1 MELKKKILMALGI
14 EDKEIALEY
23 QAKLTDGTI
32 VVSDADELA
41 AGISISVLAEVG
53 TTMPLPVGEY
63 ETEEGVSF
71 SVEEEG
77 VVAEIYES
85 ETEEE
90 VEDEETEEVEAETA
104 QPKKIK
110 ETKEVE
116 FDKEGLINEI
126 GAVIKELLQEV
137 KTDIERLDAELNEMK
152 GEKEELK
159 ENLGNLETEKAELTA
174 EVEKLSKEPATEPVK
189 TSKFNEVK
197 SEKLSK
203 AEYRELTR
211 KEKYWYNIK
220 NN

>member
-1 MELKKKILMALGI
+1 MELKKQILQALGI

-23 QAKLTDGTI
+23 QNKLVDGTI
-32 VVSDADELA
+32 IVSEADELA
-41 AGISISVLAEVG
+41 AGVSISILAEDG

-63 ETEEGVSF
+63 ETEDGIGF

-77 VVAEIYES
+77 IVAEIYEEE
-85 ETEEE
+85 ETEDEATEEEE
-90 VEDEETEEVEAETA
+90 VEEVEADVERK
-104 QPKKIK
+104 PKKVK

-137 KTDIERLDAELNEMK
+137 KTDIERLDSELNEMK
-152 GEKEELK
+152 GLNEELETEKEELK
-159 ENLGNLETEKAELTA
+159 S
-174 EVEKLSKEPATEPVK
+174 EVEKLSKEPASEPVK
-189 TSKFNEVK
+189 TSKFNKVK
-197 SEKLSK
+197 SENLSK
-203 AEYRELTR
+203 EEYRNLTR

>member
-1 MELKKKILMALGI
+1 MELKKQILQALGI

-23 QAKLTDGTI
+23 QAKLVDGTI
-32 VVSDADELA
+32 IVSEADELA
-41 AGISISVLAEVG
+41 AGVSISILAEDG

-63 ETEEGVSF
+63 ETEDGQSF

-77 VVAEIYES
+77 IIAEVYE
-85 ETEEE
+85 EETEDEATEEE
-90 VEDEETEEVEAETA
+90 DVEEVEADVERK
-104 QPKKIK
+104 PKKVK

-137 KTDIERLDAELNEMK
+137 KTDIERLDSELNEMK
-152 GEKEELK
+152 GLNEELESEKEELK
-159 ENLGNLETEKAELTA
+159 T
-174 EVEKLSKEPATEPVK
+174 EVEKLSKEPASEPVK
-189 TSKFNEVK
+189 TSKFNNG
-197 SEKLSK
+197 SNNGSTTLSK
-203 AEYRELTR
+203 DEYRNLTR

>member
-41 AGISISVLAEVG
+41 AGISISVLAEDG

-90 VEDEETEEVEAETA
+90 VEL
-104 QPKKIK
+104 
-110 ETKEVE
+110 
-116 FDKEGLINEI
+116 DKDGLINEI

>member
-1 MELKKKILMALGI
+1 MELKKQILQALGI

-23 QAKLTDGTI
+23 QAKLVDGTI
-32 VVSDADELA
+32 IVSEADELA
-41 AGISISVLAEVG
+41 AGVSISILAEDG

-63 ETEEGVSF
+63 ETEDGQSF

-77 VVAEIYES
+77 IIAEVYE
-85 ETEEE
+85 EETEDEATEEE
-90 VEDEETEEVEAETA
+90 DVEEVEADVERK
-104 QPKKIK
+104 PKKVK

-137 KTDIERLDAELNEMK
+137 KTDIERLDSELNEMK
-152 GEKEELK
+152 GLNEELESEKEELK
-159 ENLGNLETEKAELTA
+159 T
-174 EVEKLSKEPATEPVK
+174 EVEKLSKEPASEPVK

-211 KEKYWYNIK
+211 QEKYWYNIK

>member
-1 MELKKKILMALGI
+1 MELKKQILQALGI

-23 QAKLTDGTI
+23 QAKLVDGTI
-32 VVSDADELA
+32 IVSEADELA
-41 AGISISVLAEVG
+41 AGVSISILAEDG

-63 ETEEGVSF
+63 ETEDGQSF

-77 VVAEIYES
+77 IIAEVYE
-85 ETEEE
+85 EETEDEATEEE
-90 VEDEETEEVEAETA
+90 DVEEVEADVERK
-104 QPKKIK
+104 PKKVK

-137 KTDIERLDAELNEMK
+137 KTDIERLDSELNEMK
-152 GEKEELK
+152 GLNEELESEKEELK
-159 ENLGNLETEKAELTA
+159 T
-174 EVEKLSKEPATEPVK
+174 EVEKLSKEPASKPVK
-189 TSKFNEVK
+189 TSKFNNG
-197 SEKLSK
+197 SNNGTTLSK

>member
-41 AGISISVLAEVG
+41 AGISISVLAEDG